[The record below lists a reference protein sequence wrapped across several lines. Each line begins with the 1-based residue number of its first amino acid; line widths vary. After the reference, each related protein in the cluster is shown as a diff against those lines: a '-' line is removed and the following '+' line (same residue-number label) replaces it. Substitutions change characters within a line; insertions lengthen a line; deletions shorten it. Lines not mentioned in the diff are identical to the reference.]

1 MAIVVWCIR
10 FLKIYICYGMV
21 QDGAMV
27 IFIPIV
33 PVAQLVEMGKLENRE
48 RKRDEYHDRTHLE
61 TYDH

>member
-27 IFIPIV
+27 VFIPIV
-33 PVAQLVEMGKLENRE
+33 PVALLVEMAGGEA
-48 RKRDEYHDRTHLE
+48 
-61 TYDH
+61 